1 MPTYTYAC
9 GACGDTKDKI
19 LSISQRDS
27 LVGAP
32 CDACTNGTLSRT
44 ITAPT
49 VVSDGIRNGGLKVPD
64 TFKDVLRDLKKNSG
78 KHCTIDV

>member
-9 GACGDTKDKI
+9 KACGDIKDRV

-27 LVGAP
+27 LVGSH
-32 CDACTNGTLSRT
+32 CEVCGDGILHRT